1 MLQETRVLFYL
12 IEKKNKIYFSR
23 DLNKIKLVIDFT

>member
-12 IEKKNKIYFSR
+12 IEEKNKIYFFR
-23 DLNKIKLVIDFT
+23 DLNMIKLVIDFT